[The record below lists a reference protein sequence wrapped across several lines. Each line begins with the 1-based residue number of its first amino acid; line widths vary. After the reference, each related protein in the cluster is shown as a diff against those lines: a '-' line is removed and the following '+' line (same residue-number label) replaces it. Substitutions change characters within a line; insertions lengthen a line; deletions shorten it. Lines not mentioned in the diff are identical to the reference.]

1 MNQPLP
7 ESRKPVVGVVLSGGG
22 ASGAYEV
29 GVLKA
34 LLTRGERPL
43 SPNVFTGTSIGS
55 FNASFMVSQWDAFG
69 RAAIANLEQ
78 VWRGRLANRAGGLGA
93 NGLYRVRGSPLDL
106 LDPAGYVPNPPR
118 PFLRLAGDGLYFF
131 FEALTRISTLPLGE
145 GDLLGR
151 AANLVDVSVGLATEP
166 WRGTSR
172 PPHF

>member
-55 FNASFMVSQWDAFG
+55 FNAAFMVSQWDTCG

-78 VWRGRLANRAGGLGA
+78 VWRERLANRSGGLGA

-106 LDPAGYVPNPPR
+106 LDPAGYVPNPLR
-118 PFLRLAGDGLYFF
+118 PWLRLVGDGFYYF
-131 FEALTRISTLPLGE
+131 FEALSRVASLAS
-145 GDLLGR
+145 GDGRLL
-151 AANLVDVSVGLATEP
+151 A
-166 WRGTSR
+166 
-172 PPHF
+172 